1 MQDGKHKAT
10 CSPDTLHSC
19 QPHSSLSSGLL
30 TCLGSTQEDG
40 LRALSHLL
48 IQQGTRAGKLR
59 DADGDG
65 HSQCSGKEENE
76 K

>member
-1 MQDGKHKAT
+1 MPRWGPQ
-10 CSPDTLHSC
+10 HSQSFC
-19 QPHSSLSSGLL
+19 RSKN
-30 TCLGSTQEDG
+30 CLGSTQEDG

>member
-1 MQDGKHKAT
+1 M
-10 CSPDTLHSC
+10 
-19 QPHSSLSSGLL
+19 
-30 TCLGSTQEDG
+30 QEDG